1 MIKGIFKDSGV
12 LAKLLQLIAVFV
24 FVMIATLL
32 VTVLVTTGDMNDMSN
47 VKVMQLIQSFGL
59 FVIPPFVMASLWSNN
74 AFEFLRLKST
84 LRWTT
89 VLYVVAFML
98 VAIPFINMLSWLNQQ
113 IVLPASLSEIEK
125 MMQSSE
131 AQIAILTEKM
141 LNVHSLDALLF
152 NVFLVAVVPA
162 LGEELFFRGTIQ
174 RLLSD
179 WKGALFAIWI
189 TAFVFSAIHMQ
200 FYGFLPRMLLGAFL
214 GYLLLW
220 SGSLWL
226 PIIAHFVNNSVAV
239 VFYYLKFN
247 GVKVIDVETIGTD
260 DTLWLGIVSG
270 IVCVFLGFLIR
281 KNTRKATSEIQL

>member
-12 LAKLLQLIAVFV
+12 LWKLLQLIAVFS
-24 FVMIATLL
+24 FVLIATLL
-32 VTVLVTTGDMNDMSN
+32 VTVLVTTNDMNDMSN
-47 VKVMQLIQSFGL
+47 VKLMKLIQSIGL
-59 FVIPPFVMASLWSNN
+59 FIIPPFVMAFLWSNN

-113 IVLPASLSEIEK
+113 IILLEALSEIEK

-270 IVCVFLGFLIR
+270 IVCVFLSFLIR
-281 KNTRKATSEIQL
+281 KNTRKPTSEIQL

>member
-12 LAKLLQLIAVFV
+12 LWKLLQLIAVFS
-24 FVMIATLL
+24 FVLIATLL
-32 VTVLVTTGDMNDMSN
+32 VTVLVTTNDMNDMSN
-47 VKVMQLIQSFGL
+47 VKLMQLIQSIGL
-59 FVIPPFVMASLWSNN
+59 FIIPPFVMAFLWSEN
-74 AFEFLRLKST
+74 AFVFLRLNSG
-84 LRWTT
+84 LRRST
-89 VLYVVAFML
+89 VLYVLVFML
-98 VAIPFINMLSWLNQQ
+98 VAIPFINLLSWLNQQ

-281 KNTRKATSEIQL
+281 KNTRKPTSEIQL

>member
-89 VLYVVAFML
+89 VFYVVAFML

-113 IVLPASLSEIEK
+113 IILPEALSEIEK

-131 AQIAILTEKM
+131 VQIAEITEKM
-141 LNVHSLDALLF
+141 LNVSTLGALLF

-226 PIIAHFVNNSVAV
+226 LIIAHFVNNSVAV

-260 DTLWLGIVSG
+260 DTLWLGIISG

>member
-24 FVMIATLL
+24 FVMIATFLF
-32 VTVLVTTGDMNDMSN
+32 TVLVTTGDMNDMSN

-113 IVLPASLSEIEK
+113 IILPEALSEIEK

-131 AQIAILTEKM
+131 VQIAEITEKM
-141 LNVHSLDALLF
+141 LNVSTLGALLF

-281 KNTRKATSEIQL
+281 KNTRKPTSEIQL

>member
-32 VTVLVTTGDMNDMSN
+32 FTVLVTTGDMNDMSN

-131 AQIAILTEKM
+131 VQIAEITEKM
-141 LNVHSLDALLF
+141 LNVSTLGALLF

>member
-32 VTVLVTTGDMNDMSN
+32 FTVLVTTGDMNDMSN

-113 IVLPASLSEIEK
+113 IILPEALSEIEK

-131 AQIAILTEKM
+131 VQIAEITEKM
-141 LNVHSLDALLF
+141 LNVSTLGALLF
-152 NVFLVAVVPA
+152 NVFLVAVLPA

>member
-32 VTVLVTTGDMNDMSN
+32 VTVLVTTGDMKDMSN
-47 VKVMQLIQSFGL
+47 VKVMKLIQSFGL

-113 IVLPASLSEIEK
+113 IILPEALSEIEK

-131 AQIAILTEKM
+131 VQIAEITEKM
-141 LNVHSLDALLF
+141 LNVSTLGALLF

-281 KNTRKATSEIQL
+281 KNTRKPTSEIQL

>member
-47 VKVMQLIQSFGL
+47 VKVMKLIQSFGL

-113 IVLPASLSEIEK
+113 IILPEALSEIEK

-131 AQIAILTEKM
+131 VQIAEITEKM
-141 LNVHSLDALLF
+141 LNVSTLGALLF

-281 KNTRKATSEIQL
+281 KNTRKPTSEIQL

>member
-98 VAIPFINMLSWLNQQ
+98 VAIPFNNMLTWLNQQ
-113 IVLPASLSEIEK
+113 IILPEALSEIEK

-131 AQIAILTEKM
+131 VQIAEITEKM
-141 LNVHSLDALLF
+141 LNVSTLGALLF

-162 LGEELFFRGTIQ
+162 LGEELFYRGTIQ

>member
-113 IVLPASLSEIEK
+113 IILPEALSEIEK

-131 AQIAILTEKM
+131 VQIAEITEKM
-141 LNVHSLDALLF
+141 LNVSTLGALLF

-247 GVKVIDVETIGTD
+247 EVKVIDVETIGTD

>member
-12 LAKLLQLIAVFV
+12 LWKLLQLIAVFS
-24 FVMIATLL
+24 FVLIATLL
-32 VTVLVTTGDMNDMSN
+32 VTVLVTTNDMNDMSN
-47 VKVMQLIQSFGL
+47 VKLMQLIQSIGL
-59 FVIPPFVMASLWSNN
+59 FIIPPFVMASLWSNN

-113 IVLPASLSEIEK
+113 IILPEALSEIEK

-131 AQIAILTEKM
+131 VQIAEITEKM
-141 LNVHSLDALLF
+141 LNVSTLGALLF

>member
-113 IVLPASLSEIEK
+113 IILPEALSEIEK

-131 AQIAILTEKM
+131 VQIAEITEKM
-141 LNVHSLDALLF
+141 LNVSTLGALLF

>member
-12 LAKLLQLIAVFV
+12 LWKLLQLIAVFS
-24 FVMIATLL
+24 FVLIATLL
-32 VTVLVTTGDMNDMSN
+32 VTVLVTTNDMNDMSN
-47 VKVMQLIQSFGL
+47 VKLMQLIQSIGL
-59 FVIPPFVMASLWSNN
+59 FIIPPFVMAFLWSEN
-74 AFEFLRLKST
+74 AFVFLRLKSG
-84 LRWTT
+84 LRRST
-89 VLYVVAFML
+89 VLYVLVFML
-98 VAIPFINMLSWLNQQ
+98 VAIPFINLLSWLNQQ

-281 KNTRKATSEIQL
+281 KNTRKPTSEIQL

>member
-1 MIKGIFKDSGV
+1 
-12 LAKLLQLIAVFV
+12 
-24 FVMIATLL
+24 
-32 VTVLVTTGDMNDMSN
+32 
-47 VKVMQLIQSFGL
+47 
-59 FVIPPFVMASLWSNN
+59 
-74 AFEFLRLKST
+74 
-84 LRWTT
+84 
-89 VLYVVAFML
+89 
-98 VAIPFINMLSWLNQQ
+98 
-113 IVLPASLSEIEK
+113 

-131 AQIAILTEKM
+131 VQIAEITEKM
-141 LNVHSLDALLF
+141 LNVSTLGALLF

-281 KNTRKATSEIQL
+281 KNTRKPTSEIQL

>member
-32 VTVLVTTGDMNDMSN
+32 FTVLVTTGDMNDMSN
-47 VKVMQLIQSFGL
+47 VKVMKLIQSFGL

-113 IVLPASLSEIEK
+113 IILPEALSEIEK

-131 AQIAILTEKM
+131 VQIAEITEKM
-141 LNVHSLDALLF
+141 LNVSTLGALLF

>member
-12 LAKLLQLIAVFV
+12 LWKLLQLIAVFV

-113 IVLPASLSEIEK
+113 IILPEALSEIEK

-131 AQIAILTEKM
+131 VQIAEITEKM
-141 LNVHSLDALLF
+141 LNVSTLGALLF

-281 KNTRKATSEIQL
+281 KNTRKPTSEIQL

>member
-32 VTVLVTTGDMNDMSN
+32 VTVLVTAGDMNDMSN

-113 IVLPASLSEIEK
+113 IILPEALSEIEK

-131 AQIAILTEKM
+131 VQIAEITEKM
-141 LNVHSLDALLF
+141 LNVSTLGALLF

-270 IVCVFLGFLIR
+270 IVCVFLGFLIG
-281 KNTRKATSEIQL
+281 KNTRKPTSEIQL

>member
-1 MIKGIFKDSGV
+1 MINGIFKDSGV

-113 IVLPASLSEIEK
+113 IILPEALSEIEK

-131 AQIAILTEKM
+131 VQIAEITEKM
-141 LNVHSLDALLF
+141 LNVSTLGALLF

>member
-12 LAKLLQLIAVFV
+12 LWKLLQLIAVFA

-32 VTVLVTTGDMNDMSN
+32 VTVLVATNDMNDMSN
-47 VKVMQLIQSFGL
+47 VKVMQLIQSVGL
-59 FVIPPFVMASLWSNN
+59 FIIPPFVMAFLWSEN
-74 AFEFLRLKST
+74 AFEFLRLKSN
-84 LRWTT
+84 LRWST
-89 VLYVVAFML
+89 VLYVLVFML
-98 VAIPFINMLSWLNQQ
+98 VAIPFINLLSWLNQQ
-113 IVLPASLSEIEK
+113 IVLPESLSEIEK

-141 LNVHSLDALLF
+141 LNVDSLDALLF

-179 WKGALFAIWI
+179 WKGAFFAIWM
-189 TAFVFSAIHMQ
+189 TAFIFSAIHMQ
-200 FYGFLPRMLLGAFL
+200 FYGFFPRMLLGAFF

-226 PIIAHFVNNSVAV
+226 PIIAHFVNNCVAV
-239 VFYYLKFN
+239 IFYYLKFN
-247 GVKVIDVETIGTD
+247 GIKVVDIETIGTGE
-260 DTLWLGIVSG
+260 TLWLGILSG
-270 IVCVFLGFLIR
+270 IVCVFFGYLIR
-281 KNTRKATSEIQL
+281 KSTLKTASKTQL

>member
-12 LAKLLQLIAVFV
+12 LAKLLQLIAVFS
-24 FVMIATLL
+24 FVLIATLL
-32 VTVLVTTGDMNDMSN
+32 VTVLVTTGDMKDMSN

-59 FVIPPFVMASLWSNN
+59 FVIPPFVMAFLWSEN
-74 AFEFLRLKST
+74 AFVFLRLKSG
-84 LRWTT
+84 LRRTT

-113 IVLPASLSEIEK
+113 IILPEALSEIEK

-141 LNVHSLDALLF
+141 LNVHSLEALLF

>member
-113 IVLPASLSEIEK
+113 IILPEALSEIEK

-131 AQIAILTEKM
+131 VQIAEITEKM
-141 LNVHSLDALLF
+141 LNVSTLGALLF
-152 NVFLVAVVPA
+152 NMFLVAVVPA

-226 PIIAHFVNNSVAV
+226 PIIAHFVNNAVAV

-281 KNTRKATSEIQL
+281 KNTRKPTSEIQL

>member
-113 IVLPASLSEIEK
+113 IILPEALSEIEK

-131 AQIAILTEKM
+131 VQIAEITEKM
-141 LNVHSLDALLF
+141 LNVSTLGALLF

-247 GVKVIDVETIGTD
+247 EVKVIDVETIGTD
-260 DTLWLGIVSG
+260 DTLWLGIISG

>member
-32 VTVLVTTGDMNDMSN
+32 VTVLVTTGDMKDMSN

-131 AQIAILTEKM
+131 VQIAEITEKM
-141 LNVHSLDALLF
+141 LNVSTLGALLF

>member
-32 VTVLVTTGDMNDMSN
+32 FTVLVTTGDMNDMSN

-89 VLYVVAFML
+89 VFYVVAFML

-113 IVLPASLSEIEK
+113 IILPEALSEIEK

-131 AQIAILTEKM
+131 VQIAEITEKM
-141 LNVHSLDALLF
+141 LNVSTLGALLF

-281 KNTRKATSEIQL
+281 ENTRKATSEIQL

>member
-12 LAKLLQLIAVFV
+12 LWKLLQLIAVFS
-24 FVMIATLL
+24 FVLIATLL
-32 VTVLVTTGDMNDMSN
+32 VTVLVTTNDMNDMSN
-47 VKVMQLIQSFGL
+47 VKLMQLIQSIGL
-59 FVIPPFVMASLWSNN
+59 FIIPPFVMAFLWSEN
-74 AFEFLRLKST
+74 AFVFLRLKSG
-84 LRWTT
+84 LRRTT
-89 VLYVVAFML
+89 VLYVLVFML
-98 VAIPFINMLSWLNQQ
+98 VAIPFINLLSWLNQQ

-247 GVKVIDVETIGTD
+247 EVKVIDVETIGTD

>member
-32 VTVLVTTGDMNDMSN
+32 FTVLVTTGDMNDMSN

-74 AFEFLRLKST
+74 TFEFLRLKST

-113 IVLPASLSEIEK
+113 IILPEALSEIEK

-131 AQIAILTEKM
+131 VQIAEITEKM
-141 LNVHSLDALLF
+141 LNVSTLGALLF
-152 NVFLVAVVPA
+152 NMFLVAVVPA

>member
-84 LRWTT
+84 LRWST

-113 IVLPASLSEIEK
+113 IILPEALSEIEK

-131 AQIAILTEKM
+131 VQIAEITEKM
-141 LNVHSLDALLF
+141 LNVSTLGALLF

-281 KNTRKATSEIQL
+281 KNTRKPTSEIQL

>member
-12 LAKLLQLIAVFV
+12 LWKLLQLIAVFS
-24 FVMIATLL
+24 FVLIATLL
-32 VTVLVTTGDMNDMSN
+32 VTVLVTTGDMKDMSN
-47 VKVMQLIQSFGL
+47 VKVMKLIQSFGL

-113 IVLPASLSEIEK
+113 IILPEALSEIEK

-131 AQIAILTEKM
+131 VQIAEITEKM
-141 LNVHSLDALLF
+141 LNVSTLGALLF
-152 NVFLVAVVPA
+152 NMFLVAVVPA

-281 KNTRKATSEIQL
+281 KNTRKPTSEIQL

>member
-32 VTVLVTTGDMNDMSN
+32 VTVLVTTGDMKDMSN
-47 VKVMQLIQSFGL
+47 VKVMKLIQSFGL

-113 IVLPASLSEIEK
+113 IILPEALSEIEK

-131 AQIAILTEKM
+131 VQIAEITEKM
-141 LNVHSLDALLF
+141 LNVSTLGALLF
-152 NVFLVAVVPA
+152 NMFLVAVVPA

-281 KNTRKATSEIQL
+281 KNTRKPTSEIQL

>member
-12 LAKLLQLIAVFV
+12 LWKLLQLIAVFV

-113 IVLPASLSEIEK
+113 IILPEALSEIEK

-131 AQIAILTEKM
+131 VQIAEITEKM
-141 LNVHSLDALLF
+141 LNVSTLGALLF

>member
-113 IVLPASLSEIEK
+113 IILPEALSEIEK

-131 AQIAILTEKM
+131 VQIAEITEKM
-141 LNVHSLDALLF
+141 LNVSTLGALLF

-270 IVCVFLGFLIR
+270 IVCVFLGFLIG
-281 KNTRKATSEIQL
+281 KNTRKPTSEIQL

>member
-32 VTVLVTTGDMNDMSN
+32 FTVLVTTGDMNDMSN

-113 IVLPASLSEIEK
+113 IILPEALSEIEK

-131 AQIAILTEKM
+131 VQIAEITEKM
-141 LNVHSLDALLF
+141 LNVSTLGALLF
-152 NVFLVAVVPA
+152 NMFLVAVVPA

-281 KNTRKATSEIQL
+281 KNTRKPTSEIQL

>member
-24 FVMIATLL
+24 FVMIATFLF
-32 VTVLVTTGDMNDMSN
+32 TVLVTTGDMNDMSN

-113 IVLPASLSEIEK
+113 IILPEALSEIEK

-131 AQIAILTEKM
+131 VQIAEITEKM
-141 LNVHSLDALLF
+141 LNVSTLGALLF

-226 PIIAHFVNNSVAV
+226 PIIAHFVNNAVAV

-281 KNTRKATSEIQL
+281 KNTRKPTSEIQL

>member
-32 VTVLVTTGDMNDMSN
+32 VTVLVTTGDMKDMSN
-47 VKVMQLIQSFGL
+47 VKVMKLIQSFGL

-113 IVLPASLSEIEK
+113 IILPEALSEIEK

-131 AQIAILTEKM
+131 VQIAEITEKM
-141 LNVHSLDALLF
+141 LNVSTLGALLF

>member
-113 IVLPASLSEIEK
+113 IILPEALSEIEK

-131 AQIAILTEKM
+131 VQIAEITEKM
-141 LNVHSLDALLF
+141 LNVSTLGALLF

-226 PIIAHFVNNSVAV
+226 PIIAHFVNNAVAV

>member
-47 VKVMQLIQSFGL
+47 VKVMRLIQSVGL
-59 FVIPPFVMASLWSNN
+59 FVIPPFVMAFLWSEN
-74 AFEFLRLKST
+74 AFEFLRLKSVF
-84 LRWTT
+84 RWTT
-89 VLYVVAFML
+89 ILYVVAFML
-98 VAIPFINMLSWLNQQ
+98 VAIPFINLLSWLNQQ
-113 IVLPASLSEIEK
+113 IVLPESLSEIEK

-131 AQIAILTEKM
+131 AQIAIFTEKM
-141 LNVHSLDALLF
+141 LNVDTLDALLF

>member
-113 IVLPASLSEIEK
+113 IILPEALSEIEK

-131 AQIAILTEKM
+131 VQIAEITEKM
-141 LNVHSLDALLF
+141 LNVSTLGALLF

-179 WKGALFAIWI
+179 WKGELFAIWI

>member
-32 VTVLVTTGDMNDMSN
+32 VTVLVTTGDMKDMSN

-113 IVLPASLSEIEK
+113 IILPEALSEIEK

-131 AQIAILTEKM
+131 VQIAEITEKM
-141 LNVHSLDALLF
+141 LNVSTLGALLF

-281 KNTRKATSEIQL
+281 KNTRKPTSEIQL